1 MKQKVFSFLFFGLV
15 ISLFC
20 MACWESTSDK
30 QPSLPITDLPLS
42 EQNIYNYSK
51 IKRARET
58 ANDAHKVVAKK
69 KLEGGAS
76 LINMGEQQAGTDTLM
91 RSILHYP
98 TSKAYFQLGNIH
110 LESAQHEEA
119 INAYKMAKFIDNEP
133 NKYLL
138 YNLACAYAMDDSDLD
153 GKRRAINYLRTATR
167 NGYTQKDSLLNDPCF
182 KNIRYTYEFNKIYL
196 ENFGQNNDEQAE
208 RFKLFTQLFPRRSFP
223 IQIEPEDLDKR
234 FSKKRRLH
242 DPLTSLIGREEYI
255 PDEEHYIAVAMLK
268 KTSKFVA
275 VMYLAYPINS
285 PKRPYRNYE
294 IATYTK
300 KGENIDRLLFAD
312 NSDPDKYLCGEID
325 KDLNITLNT
334 YQNIWENNPDEY
346 GYRINRIEY
355 SEFMYDEKF
364 KINEEGK
371 IEK

>member
-119 INAYKMAKFIDNEP
+119 INAYKIITSEQQP
-133 NKYLL
+133 E
-138 YNLACAYAMDDSDLD
+138 
-153 GKRRAINYLRTATR
+153 TAT
-167 NGYTQKDSLLNDPCF
+167 L
-182 KNIRYTYEFNKIYL
+182 
-196 ENFGQNNDEQAE
+196 
-208 RFKLFTQLFPRRSFP
+208 
-223 IQIEPEDLDKR
+223 KR
-234 FSKKRRLH
+234 TVCSTTHVLKTFVI
-242 DPLTSLIGREEYI
+242 PMNLIKYI
-255 PDEEHYIAVAMLK
+255 
-268 KTSKFVA
+268 
-275 VMYLAYPINS
+275 
-285 PKRPYRNYE
+285 
-294 IATYTK
+294 
-300 KGENIDRLLFAD
+300 
-312 NSDPDKYLCGEID
+312 
-325 KDLNITLNT
+325 
-334 YQNIWENNPDEY
+334 
-346 GYRINRIEY
+346 
-355 SEFMYDEKF
+355 
-364 KINEEGK
+364 
-371 IEK
+371 